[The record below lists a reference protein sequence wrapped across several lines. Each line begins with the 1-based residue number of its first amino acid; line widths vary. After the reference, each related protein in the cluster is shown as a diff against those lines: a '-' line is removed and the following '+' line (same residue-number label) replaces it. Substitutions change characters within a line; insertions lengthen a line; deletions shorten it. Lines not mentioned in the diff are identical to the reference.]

1 MTVTIGRRHFTTR
14 LLAGTGLLA
23 LSGTGLAGCA
33 SPPPRARFP
42 ELTYG
47 HLGRFTLDV
56 ARIDIISEYKPTFAR
71 PNIEHTFPVVPEQ
84 AMRKWAEDRLT
95 VSGRADRFARFV
107 IQDAKVTETELP
119 RSAGVR
125 GAFTTD
131 QTHRYDGALAAVIE
145 IREERGNFRA
155 GTASAW
161 ASRSRTVPEGITIND
176 REKLW
181 FEIVE
186 SLMNDL
192 NSELDR
198 QIRANLGQ
206 FLVQR

>member
-1 MTVTIGRRHFTTR
+1 MTEIIGRRHFTA
-14 LLAGTGLLA
+14 LLLGSAA
-23 LSGTGLAGCA
+23 LAGCS

-47 HLGRFTLDV
+47 HLGKFTLDV
-56 ARIDIISEYKPTFAR
+56 ARIDLISEYKATYAK

-84 AMRKWAEDRLT
+84 AMRKWAEDRLAVT
-95 VSGRADRFARFV
+95 GRAGRIARFV

-119 RSAGVR
+119 RSSGVR

-161 ASRSRTVPEGITIND
+161 ASRSRTVAEGITIND
-176 REKLW
+176 REKVW

-186 SLMNDL
+186 ALMNDF
-192 NSELDR
+192 NAEMDR

-206 FLVQR
+206 FVVSR

>member
-1 MTVTIGRRHFTTR
+1 MIRDISRRHFTL
-14 LLAGTGLLA
+14 LLAGGTLA
-23 LSGTGLAGCA
+23 ACSS
-33 SPPPRARFP
+33 SPPRPRFP

-56 ARIDIISEYKPTFAR
+56 VRVDIISEYKPTFAK

-84 AMRKWAEDRLT
+84 AMRKWAEDRLAVT
-95 VSGRADRFARFV
+95 GNPGRFARFV
-107 IQDAKVTETELP
+107 IQDAKVIETELP
-119 RSAGVR
+119 RSTGVR

-131 QTHRYDGALAAVIE
+131 QTHRYDGTLSASLE
-145 IREERGNFRA
+145 IREERGQFRA

-176 REKLW
+176 REKVW

-192 NSELDR
+192 NAELDR

-206 FLVQR
+206 FLAR

>member
-1 MTVTIGRRHFTTR
+1 MTAKIHRGGITRRDFTA
-14 LLAGTGLLA
+14 LLLTGA
-23 LSGTGLAGCA
+23 ALAGCS

-42 ELTYG
+42 DLTYG

-56 ARIDIISEYKPTFAR
+56 ARADIISEYKPTYAK

-84 AMRKWAEDRLT
+84 AMRRWAEDRLAVT
-95 VSGRADRFARFV
+95 GRQGRIARFV
-107 IQDAKVTETELP
+107 IQDAKVVETELP
-119 RSAGVR
+119 RSEGVR

-131 QTHRYDGALAAVIE
+131 QTHRYDGTLAATLDV
-145 IREERGNFRA
+145 REERGNLRA

-161 ASRSRTVPEGITIND
+161 ASRSRTVAEGITIND
-176 REKLW
+176 RERVW

-192 NSELDR
+192 NAELDR

>member
-1 MTVTIGRRHFTTR
+1 MTIKIGRRHFTTL
-14 LLAGTGLLA
+14 LLAGTA
-23 LSGTGLAGCA
+23 AACA
-33 SPPPRARFP
+33 SPPPPARFP
-42 ELTYG
+42 DLTYG
-47 HLGRFTLDV
+47 HLGKFTFDV
-56 ARIDIISEYKPTFAR
+56 ARIDLISEYKPTYQR

-84 AMRKWAEDRLT
+84 AMRRWAEDRLAVT
-95 VSGRADRFARFV
+95 GRPGRVARFV

-131 QTHRYDGALAAVIE
+131 QTHRYDGALSAALE

-161 ASRSRTVPEGITIND
+161 ASRSRTVAEGITIND
-176 REKLW
+176 REKVW

-186 SLMNDL
+186 ALMNDL
-192 NSELDR
+192 NAEMER

-206 FLVQR
+206 FLAGR